1 MSTAEAV
8 AVILGAA
15 VPLLVALAS
24 LMWWAYRRGEAAGE
38 AKAERKAGE
47 RSLAEDKARI
57 RALEQQLGRDRC
69 LAAETQT
76 SLTVAAVARARCG
89 NEVSRRNQ

>member
-57 RALEQQLGRDRC
+57 RALEQQLGEI
-69 LAAETQT
+69 LAEI
-76 SLTVAAVARARCG
+76 AASQPKRRRAL
-89 NEVSRRNQ
+89 QLLP

>member
-1 MSTAEAV
+1 M
-8 AVILGAA
+8 ILGAA

-57 RALEQQLGRDRC
+57 RALEQQLGEI
-69 LAAETQT
+69 LAEI
-76 SLTVAAVARARCG
+76 AALQPKRRRAL
-89 NEVSRRNQ
+89 QLLP